1 MFILPSKDI
10 NMSRKKYTFI
20 NPKMLA
26 ARVEKEDF
34 DRFEAKIRQ
43 QGFQSIQDFMNE
55 VVKKTASGEL
65 TIGVNNEQQQPNS

>member
-1 MFILPSKDI
+1 
-10 NMSRKKYTFI
+10 MSRRKYSLN

-34 DRFEAKIRQ
+34 DKFELKIKEL
-43 QGFQSIQDFMNE
+43 GFRSIQDFMNE

-65 TIGVNNEQQQPNS
+65 SLGANNEQ